1 MLNGRTRLVVLLLLG
16 GAAIGAGAA
25 WSVPPKLDWE
35 FGELQSARSAV
46 DLRFVTGEEVT
57 TFGVPSVLRNAGP
70 QAKLYALDLLT
81 DAGWEIISVD
91 QTERDWVY
99 LMRRAR

>member
-1 MLNGRTRLVVLLLLG
+1 MVNRRVRIAGLSLLAVVIVAG
-16 GAAIGAGAA
+16 GAA

-46 DLRFVTGEEVT
+46 DVRFVTSKEET
-57 TFGVPSVLRNAGP
+57 TFEVPAVLRASAP
-70 QAKLYALDLLT
+70 RAKLYALDLLT
-81 DAGWEIISVD
+81 DVGWEIISVD

>member
-1 MLNGRTRLVVLLLLG
+1 MSTRARVIALSLLG
-16 GAAIGAGAA
+16 AVVIGTGAA
-25 WSVPPKLDWE
+25 WSVPPRLAWE

-46 DLRFVTGEEVT
+46 DVRFVTSEEVT
-57 TFGVPSVLRNAGP
+57 SFEVPAVLRASVP
-70 QAKLYALDLLT
+70 RAKLYAMDLLT

>member
-1 MLNGRTRLVVLLLLG
+1 MPNRRVRVVVLSLLG
-16 GAAIGAGAA
+16 GGVIGAGAA
-25 WSVPPKLDWE
+25 WTMQPKLAWE

-46 DLRFVTGEEVT
+46 DVRFVTSETVT
-57 TFGVPSVLRNAGP
+57 TFEVPAVLRASASR
-70 QAKLYALDLLT
+70 AKLYALDLMT